1 MLLCADFY
9 SGVIQC
15 FAAIVKHLIPFEFYI
30 ILLTTLVTDSSLL
43 WEMILWLSVS
53 VIKKKN
59 KAALDTQKGAN
70 LGLKCV
76 RMPLAAGLRLD
87 PLGKLQR
94 SPRPLVAIG
103 ARTLE

>member
-30 ILLTTLVTDSSLL
+30 ILLTTLVIGSSLL

-53 VIKKKN
+53 VIEKN

-76 RMPLAAGLRLD
+76 RMRLAAGLRLD
-87 PLGKLQR
+87 PLGELER
-94 SPRPLVAIG
+94 SSRPLAAIG
-103 ARTLE
+103 AACF